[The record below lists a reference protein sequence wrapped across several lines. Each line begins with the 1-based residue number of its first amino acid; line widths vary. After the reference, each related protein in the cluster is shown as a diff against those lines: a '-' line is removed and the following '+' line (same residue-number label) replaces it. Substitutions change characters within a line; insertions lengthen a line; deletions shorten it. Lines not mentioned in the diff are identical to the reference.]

1 MKHEK
6 ILYNIIETEV
16 RILASVVKNVVWW
29 IFLKDL

>member
-16 RILASVVKNVVWW
+16 RILASVVKDVVWW

>member
-16 RILASVVKNVVWW
+16 RILASVVKGVVWW

>member
-16 RILASVVKNVVWW
+16 RILASVVKDVV
-29 IFLKDL
+29 

>member
-1 MKHEK
+1 MEHEK

-16 RILASVVKNVVWW
+16 RILASVVKDVVWW

>member
-16 RILASVVKNVVWW
+16 RILASFVKDVVWW

>member
-1 MKHEK
+1 MKREK

-16 RILASVVKNVVWW
+16 RILASVVKDVVWW

>member
-16 RILASVVKNVVWW
+16 RILTSVVKDVVWW